1 MVKHVS
7 SFGRNG
13 VHDFLLIRATAII
26 MTLYTIYLV
35 SFCAFSDISYASWTQ
50 FFGGTFTKVFTML
63 ALASV
68 LIHAWI
74 GMWQVFTDYIKCR
87 ETSWCTSTWCDCRFI
102 RLCLLWSIYSVG
114 CVSVYSSS

>member
-13 VHDFLLIRATAII
+13 VHDFLLIRASAII

-35 SFCAFSDISYASWTQ
+35 SFFAFSDISYASWTQ
-50 FFGGTFTKVFTML
+50 FFSGSFTKIFTML
-63 ALASV
+63 ALVSV

-74 GMWQVFTDYIKCR
+74 GLWQVLTDYVKCAKLR
-87 ETSWCTSTWCDCRFI
+87 GALLLGVIAVLFGYVFSGLFI
-102 RLCLLWSIYSVG
+102 LWG
-114 CVSVYSSS
+114 A

>member
-1 MVKHVS
+1 MVNHVS

-35 SFCAFSDISYASWTQ
+35 SFVAFADISYASWSQ
-50 FFGGTFTKVFTML
+50 FFAGNFTKAFTMV
-63 ALASV
+63 ALTCV

-74 GMWQVFTDYIKCR
+74 GLWQVLTDYIKCTKLR
-87 ETSWCTSTWCDCRFI
+87 GGLQVGVVALLLGYFFSGLFI
-102 RLCLLWSIYSVG
+102 LWG
-114 CVSVYSSS
+114 A

>member
-13 VHDFLLIRATAII
+13 VHDYLLIRASAII

-35 SFCAFSDISYASWTQ
+35 SFCAFSGDISYVSWTQ

-63 ALASV
+63 ALVSV
-68 LIHAWI
+68 LIHGWI
-74 GMWQVFTDYIKCR
+74 GLWQVLTDYIKCSKSR
-87 ETSWCTSTWCDCRFI
+87 GGLQLVVIAVLFGYFFSGLFV
-102 RLCLLWSIYSVG
+102 LWG
-114 CVSVYSSS
+114 A

>member
-13 VHDFLLIRATAII
+13 VHDYLLIRATAII

-35 SFCAFSDISYASWTQ
+35 SFIAFSGDISYVSWTQ
-50 FFGGTFTKVFTML
+50 FFGGTFTKTFTML
-63 ALASV
+63 ALVSI

-74 GMWQVFTDYIKCR
+74 GLWQVLTDYIKPTALR
-87 ETSWCTSTWCDCRFI
+87 AGLQLGVIAVLLGYFFSGLFI
-102 RLCLLWSIYSVG
+102 LWG
-114 CVSVYSSS
+114 A

>member
-74 GMWQVFTDYIKCR
+74 GMWQVFTDYIKCAKLR
-87 ETSWCTSTWCDCRFI
+87 GALQLGVIVVLFGYVFSGLFI
-102 RLCLLWSIYSVG
+102 LWG
-114 CVSVYSSS
+114 A